1 MLLCHT
7 CEISTKVPFFK
18 ETKITRAFPDYII
31 KLQFIEKVLITCVNS
46 VNFTTLVTTLPLG
59 GLASL
64 RSVKNFFE
72 NMDASNLMGLH
83 RECNIDSG

>member
-1 MLLCHT
+1 MLLCHS

-18 ETKITRAFPDYII
+18 ETKITRAFPDYTT
-31 KLQFIEKVLITCVNS
+31 KLQFTEKVVITYVNS
-46 VNFTTLVTTLPLG
+46 INYTTLVTTLLLG
-59 GLASL
+59 RLASL

-72 NMDASNLMGLH
+72 NMDASNHMGRH